1 MAKEKRIQKV
11 GTITNKNSDVIKR
24 QVDFVKRWNVKL
36 NENNYS
42 AFKNRII
49 VILSPVFSS
58 FNMSSIEKELF
69 YHIGLPY
76 VEKEYSNYSFSFDKT
91 CLYKVL
97 NELDMSKPIYHI
109 LLISL
114 LEELL
119 NSSYEIGAQ
128 NIAKQISEAIVLS
141 GVDVQL
147 CKRGSEYLFYPSGA
161 ELLDMKVVNDTLN
174 WLEDYPKA
182 RAKFHEGLLLQQ
194 RHSPI
199 RQVIDTMRLAFELFI
214 KQYNENEKS
223 LENQKE
229 QLGKYLKEQNVAK
242 EIRDM
247 FSTLFSFYTTYNNQN
262 VKHSDSCNEVESEY
276 IIYLTG
282 TFIRFLINVKKQEAQ
297 DNVKHN

>member
-1 MAKEKRIQKV
+1 MAKGKRIQKV
-11 GTITNKNSDVIKR
+11 GTSTNKNSDIIKR
-24 QVDFVKRWNVKL
+24 QADFVKRWNVKL
-36 NENNYS
+36 NENNFF

-49 VILSPVFSS
+49 VILSSVFSS
-58 FNMSSIEKELF
+58 YNMPLIENELF
-69 YHIGLPY
+69 YSMGLPY
-76 VEKEYSNYSFSFDKT
+76 VKKEYMPSDFSFNKT
-91 CLYKVL
+91 SLYRVL
-97 NELDMSKPIYHI
+97 NELDATKQSYQLLLI
-109 LLISL
+109 LL
-114 LEELL
+114 LENLL

-128 NIAKQISEAIVLS
+128 NIAKQISEAIILS

-182 RAKFHEGLLLQQ
+182 RAKFHEGLLLQK

-199 RQVIDTMRLAFELFI
+199 RQVIDTMRLALELFI
-214 KQYNENEKS
+214 KQYNDNEKS

-262 VKHSDSCNEVESEY
+262 VKHNDSCNEVESEY

-297 DNVKHN
+297 NNV